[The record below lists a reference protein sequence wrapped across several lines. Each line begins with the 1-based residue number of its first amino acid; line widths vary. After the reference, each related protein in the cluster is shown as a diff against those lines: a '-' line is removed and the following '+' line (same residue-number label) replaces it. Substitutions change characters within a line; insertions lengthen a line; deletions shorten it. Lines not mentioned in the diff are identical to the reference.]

1 MKKLLIPV
9 LILLIF
15 TAFKSNPPAT
25 KTITGIVKDKDSNKP
40 LTGVSVSTSSG
51 KVSTLTDKG
60 GKYSINIVDAETAL
74 KFAKAGYNSA
84 VIKLNGNAVINIA
97 LAHTKIYVDK
107 VIAVPD
113 YSVKDDPGIKTV
125 AGDPEADIALSVAG
139 KVAGIVVYEKSTT
152 DVARSSSSKPTRS
165 AVAVKRKDIKRPT
178 PERGRPQSNQLTAGE
193 WNDLDN
199 WDFWK
204 DLMNNQEWSQNQSR
218 WQFYTGSRVGVTL
231 LNNDQKPL
239 INYTITAW
247 QNNQPMWKAQSN
259 FEGKAELWPSLYN
272 NIKGDIVLKVTTAE
286 GNEIYKKS
294 IRQNVRKLTI
304 TLDRPANR
312 IKNLDVLFMVDAT
325 GSMGDEINYL
335 KSELEDIIGRLNGK
349 MQLNTRTSLV
359 FYRDKDDEYL
369 IRDFGFD
376 SNLKN
381 VKQNLS
387 KQNAD
392 GGGDFEEAVEEAMEN
407 AIFQQQWSTT
417 GTSAKLMFMILD
429 APPHHDAAR
438 VKSIQQSVKAAAA
451 KGIALIPVVA
461 SGIDKNTEFLM
472 RFMALSTNG
481 TYVFL
486 TDDSGI
492 GNSHLKATVGSYQV
506 EHLNQLLNRLIN
518 KYSGLESN
526 VAGDLLSSSDKPDN

>member
-1 MKKLLIPV
+1 MKKLLLPV
-9 LILLIF
+9 FILLIF
-15 TAFKSNPPAT
+15 TAFKSNSPAT
-25 KTITGIVKDKDSNKP
+25 KTLTGIVKDKDSSKP
-40 LTGVSVSTSSG
+40 LAGVSVSTPSG
-51 KVSTLTDKG
+51 KVSILTDKS
-60 GKYSINIVDAETAL
+60 GKYSISITDTETTL

-84 VIKLNGNAVINIA
+84 TIKLNGSTVINIA
-97 LAHTKIYVDK
+97 LAQTKTSRDK
-107 VIAVPD
+107 AITKPD
-113 YSVKDDPGIKTV
+113 Y
-125 AGDPEADIALSVAG
+125 PEKEEPSADMALSRLEGKAAG
-139 KVAGIVVYEKSTT
+139 TAVYERAAV
-152 DVARSSSSKPTRS
+152 DAVRSSSGKAKSSS
-165 AVAVKRKDIKRPT
+165 AKIKRGDIKRPT
-178 PERGRPQSNQLTAGE
+178 PERDRPQSNQLTAGE

-218 WQFYTGSRVGVTL
+218 WQFYTGNRVGVTL
-231 LNNDQKPL
+231 LNKQQQPL

-272 NIKGDIVLKVTTAE
+272 NTKADIVLTVATTD
-286 GNEIYKKS
+286 GKEIYKKT
-294 IRQNVRKLTI
+294 IPQNVRKLTV
-304 TLDRPANR
+304 TLDRPADK

-325 GSMGDEINYL
+325 GSMGDEIDYL

-349 MQLNTRTSLV
+349 NQLNTRTSLV
-359 FYRDKDDEYL
+359 FYRDKGDEYL
-369 IRDFGFD
+369 IRDFAFD

-438 VKSIQQSVKAAAA
+438 VKSIQRSVKAAAA

-526 VAGDLLSSSDKPDN
+526 VAGDLLSSSDKPDNLK